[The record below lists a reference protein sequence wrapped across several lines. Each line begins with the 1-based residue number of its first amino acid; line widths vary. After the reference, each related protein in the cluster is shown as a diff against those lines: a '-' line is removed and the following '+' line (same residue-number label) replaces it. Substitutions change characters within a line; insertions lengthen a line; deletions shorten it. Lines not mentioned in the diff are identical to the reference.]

1 LCHEEGCETN
11 YMKNPCARH
20 VRGLCCPGHGH
31 TLSPATC
38 WYPYSLLA
46 LSAPLSIVSLHC
58 LAPLSPLS
66 HPCHCYLP
74 LSLPPLSLSIPVGGD
89 MAVSTCSTLWVNAH
103 SGGGQVLGHCHFCCL
118 LPTLSLTTH
127 PPCKLGLVAVVVSG
141 LWQWCGV
148 VLSLVPFH
156 LWSTPWA
163 VACEAGGSWLVI
175 LVSRHYPMP
184 L

>member
-1 LCHEEGCETN
+1 MQGGYAALGMAIHCPQLLAGTPTVYLCHLL
-11 YMKNPCARH
+11 PPPSSH
-20 VRGLCCPGHGH
+20 FIVLPLC
-31 TLSPATC
+31 
-38 WYPYSLLA
+38 
-46 LSAPLSIVSLHC
+46 LHC
-58 LAPLSPLS
+58 LTPVIVIS
-66 HPCHCYLP
+66 PCHCCLP
-74 LSLPPLSLSIPVGGD
+74 LSLSPPSLSIPIGGD